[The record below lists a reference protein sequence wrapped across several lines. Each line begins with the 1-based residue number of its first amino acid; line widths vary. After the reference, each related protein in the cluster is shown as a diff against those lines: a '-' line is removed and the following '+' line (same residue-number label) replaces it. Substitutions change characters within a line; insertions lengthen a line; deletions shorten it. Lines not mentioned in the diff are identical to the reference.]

1 MTVAVPVS
9 VRRVAARALRWRRQ
23 FGRGGLS
30 AMQAHE
36 AGIGSGVVRAQTL
49 ARGRVSVDTVRRMAA
64 YFSRH
69 AVDRKAPGFFDE
81 ANPSAGRIAWDL
93 WGGDEGR
100 DFADGVLS
108 VMPRELGGR
117 A

>member
-1 MTVAVPVS
+1 VSVTVPVS

-30 AMQAHE
+30 AMQAHQ

-49 ARGRVSVDTVRRMAA
+49 ARGRVTVDTVRRMAA
-64 YFSRH
+64 YFARH
-69 AVDRKAPGFFDE
+69 AVDKKAPGFYDE

-100 DFADGVLS
+100 DFADGVLDTLP
-108 VMPRELGGR
+108 VDLGGR